1 MDVQLDP
8 VAVERAERSLDEGIN
23 LRSRAKERANEL
35 EAMWAESER
44 KHREKTR
51 RESLPFPLRTP
62 HKLPVRYIGR
72 CKLEG
77 GTGY

>member
-1 MDVQLDP
+1 MVDV
-8 VAVERAERSLDEGIN
+8 ARVERVEAELDAFIN
-23 LRSRAKERANEL
+23 ARSRAKKQANEL
-35 EAMWAESER
+35 VEMWAASER

-51 RESLPFPLRTP
+51 RESLPFPLQTP
-62 HKLPVRYIGR
+62 HNLPVRYIGR